1 MQVRIYGVSQH
12 PLVDLVVNALP
23 EAALDLRAHSMPIW
37 IGAAGTLTSQ
47 LPALGAAR
55 RASGL
60 PHIGYLL
67 IDGDFPRVGELDWP
81 DRPVAYLATS
91 QAYQSHARAAADRG
105 WRVIESIEQL
115 PLHL

>member
-23 EAALDLRAHSMPIW
+23 EAALDLRDHSMPIW
-37 IGAAGTLTSQ
+37 IGAASAFTSQ

-60 PHIGYLL
+60 PHLGYLL

-91 QAYQSHARAAADRG
+91 QAYQTHARAATDRG
-105 WRVIESIEQL
+105 WRVIPFVQHTI
-115 PLHL
+115 